1 MRVIEDILL
10 SERNGGGS
18 GRGHGRIMAVCLRKE
33 KRVRAGSR
41 NDIQESLGFNKNIK
55 KLSSLII
62 GIRKLD
68 SSSSSLYYYIYS
80 SSIYI
85 LII

>member
-1 MRVIEDILL
+1 VRVIEDILL

-18 GRGHGRIMAVCLRKE
+18 GRGHGRIMAVRLRKE
-33 KRVRAGSR
+33 KRARAGSR
-41 NDIQESLGFNKNIK
+41 NNIQESPGFNKNIK
-55 KLSSLII
+55 NSGPLIT
-62 GIRKLD
+62 GIKGLD
-68 SSSSSLYYYIYS
+68 SSSPSLYYFYS